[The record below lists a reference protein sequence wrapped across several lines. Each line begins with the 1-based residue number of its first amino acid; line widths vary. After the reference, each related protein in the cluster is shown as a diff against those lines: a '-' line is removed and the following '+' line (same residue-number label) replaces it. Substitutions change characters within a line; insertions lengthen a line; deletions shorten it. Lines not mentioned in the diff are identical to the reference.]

1 VTLTIEAPTDAQ
13 LDTIRKMCREREEP
27 VPDVVY
33 SKTEA
38 SSIIDALI
46 ARRYDWRNYCY
57 DREPF

>member
-13 LDTIRKMCREREEP
+13 LDFIRSLCRNAEQP
-27 VPDVVY
+27 LPDVIY

-38 SSIIDALI
+38 TAIIDALKSG
-46 ARRYDWRNYCY
+46 RYDWRNYCY